1 MCEIVPAMKIITPI
15 LVTLVVLAAF
25 LYGGS
30 LAGVARIWLI
40 DIGLL
45 IISFGVM
52 AAGRAACGEINTPED
67 SRDVLPLFD
76 FGISKE
82 WQ

>member
-1 MCEIVPAMKIITPI
+1 MKVLTPI
-15 LVTLVVLAAF
+15 LVTLIVLAAF

-30 LAGVARIWLI
+30 LAEVPRIWLI

-52 AAGRAACGEINTPED
+52 SAGSAACGEITKPQEAHGD
-67 SRDVLPLFD
+67 LPHFD
-76 FGISKE
+76 LGIPGH
-82 WQ
+82 WG

>member
-1 MCEIVPAMKIITPI
+1 MKILTPI
-15 LVTLVVLAAF
+15 LGTVIALAAF

-30 LAGVARIWLI
+30 LAEVPRIWLI

-52 AAGRAACGEINTPED
+52 ATGRAGIGEITKPQEAHGD
-67 SRDVLPLFD
+67 RPHFD
-76 FGISKE
+76 LGIPDH
-82 WQ
+82 WG

>member
-1 MCEIVPAMKIITPI
+1 MKILTPI
-15 LVTLVVLAAF
+15 LVTLIVLAAF

-30 LAGVARIWLI
+30 LAGVARIWLV

-45 IISFGVM
+45 MISFGVM
-52 AAGRAACGEINTPED
+52 AAGSAACVEISDPEEG
-67 SRDVLPLFD
+67 RDVLPQFEI
-76 FGISKE
+76 GVSKN